1 MNSIETKAHQARAL
15 GKNMP
20 ISWKDATEIGRFISG
35 DTVEKAENKLEKV
48 VEKEL
53 HVPYTKFDSDAGH
66 KSGDGDSGGYP
77 VKAAEHMLEVVQ
89 EAASNAEHQGLNPGA
104 LHVENVIT
112 NKGTEYATPSRF
124 RGRETKAA
132 HVNVIVEER

>member
-1 MNSIETKAHQARAL
+1 MNKIDTEAHQARAL

-20 ISWKDATEIGRFISG
+20 ISWKDATEIGRFIKG
-35 DTVEKAENKLEKV
+35 DTVEKVEGKLEEV
-48 VEKEL
+48 IDEEL
-53 HVPYTKFDSDAGH
+53 AVPYTKFDSDAGH

-77 VKAAEHMLEVVQ
+77 VKAAEHMLELVQ
-89 EAASNAEHQGLNPGA
+89 EAAHNAEHQGLNPGA

-112 NKGTEYATPSRF
+112 NKGTEHATPSRF
-124 RGRETKAA
+124 RGRKTKAA